1 MVRYSTPSLVHL
13 PYYERKEEK
22 SMMKNKIRLD
32 TMCDVNRLVSI
43 CATVKGEVH
52 LTDKRHFCVNA
63 KSLLGVMYSLE
74 FDEVWIESEED
85 IYSKISEF
93 VINE

>member
-1 MVRYSTPSLVHL
+1 MWDTNGGELPKGRVMVRYSTSSLVHL

-63 KSLLGVMYSLE
+63 KSLLGV
-74 FDEVWIESEED
+74 
-85 IYSKISEF
+85 F
-93 VINE
+93 VGV

>member
-1 MVRYSTPSLVHL
+1 
-13 PYYERKEEK
+13 
-22 SMMKNKIRLD
+22 MKNKIRLD

-43 CATVKGEVH
+43 CSQIEGEVH

-74 FDEVWIESEED
+74 FEEVWIESEAD
-85 IYSKISEF
+85 IFSKISDF
-93 VINE
+93 IINE

>member
-43 CATVKGEVH
+43 CSTVKGEVH